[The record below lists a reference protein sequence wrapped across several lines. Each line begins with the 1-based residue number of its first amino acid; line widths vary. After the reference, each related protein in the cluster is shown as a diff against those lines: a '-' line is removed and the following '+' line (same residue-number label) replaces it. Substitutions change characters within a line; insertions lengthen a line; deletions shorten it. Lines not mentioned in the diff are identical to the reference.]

1 MLFKKYSGRMI
12 FMTDYIRQLEEE
24 QLKKENSVFVP
35 GDTVEVYQKIIEGTR
50 ERVQVFK
57 GIVIAKKH
65 GGSKETFTVRKISKG
80 VGVEKVFQL
89 HSPNV
94 AKVVVLKKGKT
105 RRAKL
110 YYLRD
115 RVGKTSKVKE
125 KR

>member
-1 MLFKKYSGRMI
+1 MI
-12 FMTDYIRQLEEE
+12 DYIKQLEEE
-24 QLKKENSVFVP
+24 QSKKENNKFES
-35 GDTVEVYQKIIEGTR
+35 GDTVEVHQKIIEGTR
-50 ERVQVFK
+50 ERVQIFK

-80 VGVEKVFQL
+80 VGVEKVFQM
-89 HSPNV
+89 HSPNIV
-94 AKVVVLKKGKT
+94 EVVVLKRGKT

-115 RVGKTSKVKE
+115 RVGKSSTVKE

>member
-1 MLFKKYSGRMI
+1 MI
-12 FMTDYIRQLEEE
+12 FMTDYVRQLEEE
-24 QLKKENSVFVP
+24 QLKKESSVFVP

-57 GIVIAKKH
+57 GIIIAKKH

-80 VGVEKVFQL
+80 VGVEKVFQM

>member
-1 MLFKKYSGRMI
+1 MI
-12 FMTDYIRQLEEE
+12 LMVDYIKQIEEE
-24 QLKKENSVFVP
+24 QLKKENDVFLP
-35 GDTVEVYQKIIEGTR
+35 GDTVEVHQKIIEGTR
-50 ERVQVFK
+50 ERVQKFK

-65 GGSKETFTVRKISKG
+65 GGSKETFIVRKISKG

-89 HSPNV
+89 HSPNIV
-94 AKVVVLKKGKT
+94 KVVALKRGKT

-115 RVGKTSKVKE
+115 RVGKSSTVKE

>member
-1 MLFKKYSGRMI
+1 MI
-12 FMTDYIRQLEEE
+12 FMVDYIKQLEEE
-24 QLKKENSVFVP
+24 QSKKENSEFVV
-35 GDTVEVYQKIIEGTR
+35 GDTVEVHQKIIEGNR

-89 HSPNV
+89 HSPNIE
-94 AKVVVLKKGKT
+94 KVVTTKRGKT

-115 RVGKTSKVKE
+115 RVGKSGTVKE

>member
-1 MLFKKYSGRMI
+1 MV
-12 FMTDYIRQLEEE
+12 DYIKQLEEE
-24 QLKKENSVFVP
+24 QSNKEIGKFES
-35 GDTVEVYQKIIEGTR
+35 GDTVEVHQKIVEGTR

-89 HSPNV
+89 HSPNIV
-94 AKVVVLKKGKT
+94 KVLTLKKGKI

-115 RVGKTSKVKE
+115 RIGKSGTVKE

>member
-1 MLFKKYSGRMI
+1 MI
-12 FMTDYIRQLEEE
+12 FMIDYIKQLEEE
-24 QLKKENSVFVP
+24 QSKKEGNKFAP
-35 GDTVEVYQKIIEGTR
+35 GDTIEVHQKIIEGTR
-50 ERVQVFK
+50 KRVQIFK

-80 VGVEKVFQL
+80 VGVEKVFQM
-89 HSPNV
+89 HSPNI
-94 AKVVVLKKGKT
+94 AKVVVLKRGKT

-115 RVGKTSKVKE
+115 RVGKSSTVKE

>member
-1 MLFKKYSGRMI
+1 MDNISRI
-12 FMTDYIRQLEEE
+12 EEE
-24 QLKKENSVFVP
+24 QLKKDNDLFLA
-35 GDTVEVYQKIIEGTR
+35 GDTVGVHQKIIEGTR
-50 ERVQVFK
+50 ERVQIFK

-89 HSPNV
+89 HSPNIV
-94 AKVVVLKKGKT
+94 KVEVFKKGKV

-115 RVGKTSKVKE
+115 RVGKKSKVKE

>member
-1 MLFKKYSGRMI
+1 MV
-12 FMTDYIRQLEEE
+12 DYIKQLEEE
-24 QLKKENSVFVP
+24 QSKKEIGKFES
-35 GDTVEVYQKIIEGTR
+35 GDTVEVHQKIIEGTR
-50 ERVQVFK
+50 KRVQVFK

-89 HSPNV
+89 HSPNIV
-94 AKVVVLKKGKT
+94 KVLASKKGKT

-115 RVGKTSKVKE
+115 RIGKSGTVKE

>member
-1 MLFKKYSGRMI
+1 MI
-12 FMTDYIRQLEEE
+12 DYIKQLEEE
-24 QLKKENSVFVP
+24 QLKKENRVFVP

-80 VGVEKVFQL
+80 FGVEKVFQL

-94 AKVVVLKKGKT
+94 AKIVVLKRGKT

-115 RVGKTSKVKE
+115 RIGKSSTVKE

>member
-1 MLFKKYSGRMI
+1 MI
-12 FMTDYIRQLEEE
+12 FMVDYIKQLEEE
-24 QLKKENSVFVP
+24 QSKKENSEFAP
-35 GDTVEVYQKIIEGTR
+35 GDTVEVHQKIIEGTR
-50 ERVQVFK
+50 ERVQVFT
-57 GIVIAKKH
+57 GVVIAKKH

-89 HSPNV
+89 HSPNIV
-94 AKVVVLKKGKT
+94 KIVSVKKGKT

-115 RVGKTSKVKE
+115 RIGKTSKVKE

>member
-1 MLFKKYSGRMI
+1 MV
-12 FMTDYIRQLEEE
+12 DYIKQLEEE
-24 QLKKENSVFVP
+24 QSKKEIGKFES
-35 GDTVEVYQKIIEGTR
+35 GDTVEVHQKIIEGTR
-50 ERVQVFK
+50 KRVQVFE

-89 HSPNV
+89 HSPNIV
-94 AKVVVLKKGKT
+94 KVLPLKKGKT

-115 RVGKTSKVKE
+115 RIGKSGTVEE